1 MQPPLTIN
9 VALVDDHVL
18 FRKGI
23 ASLIDGFENY
33 QVIHQSGNGR
43 EFIEHCRYAT
53 PDVVL
58 LDFQMPIMDGEQTA
72 LWIRQNLPQAK
83 VLALSMYDA
92 EQSVLKMIKAGAKG
106 YLLKNAEPSELK
118 TALNQ
123 VTQRGVYHSE
133 LVSSAMMKNFSSST
147 AVTSDPKAIAGKEL
161 EFLQLAC
168 SERTYK
174 EIAESMHVSERTVDA
189 YREHLFVRFG
199 IKSRVGLVLF
209 AVRHKLIEV

>member
-1 MQPPLTIN
+1 MQTPAPIT

-18 FRKGI
+18 FRKGM
-23 ASLIDGFENY
+23 SGLVNGFDGY
-33 QVIHQSGNGR
+33 RVIHQSGNGI
-43 EFIEHCRYAT
+43 EFIENCKHAV

-72 LWIRQNLPQAK
+72 QWAKQNLPHAK

-92 EQSVLKMIKAGAKG
+92 EQNVIKMIKAGARG
-106 YLLKNAEPSELK
+106 YLLKNAEPTELK
-118 TALNQ
+118 LALDH
-123 VTQRGVYHSE
+123 VISRGVYHSE
-133 LVSSAMMKNFSSST
+133 LVSSAMMKNFHGEV
-147 AVTSDPKAIAGKEL
+147 AAAPDPKTIVGKEL

-174 EIAESMHVSERTVDA
+174 EIADSMHVSERAVDA
-189 YREHLFVRFG
+189 YREHLFTRFQ

-209 AVRHKLIEV
+209 ALRHRLIDV